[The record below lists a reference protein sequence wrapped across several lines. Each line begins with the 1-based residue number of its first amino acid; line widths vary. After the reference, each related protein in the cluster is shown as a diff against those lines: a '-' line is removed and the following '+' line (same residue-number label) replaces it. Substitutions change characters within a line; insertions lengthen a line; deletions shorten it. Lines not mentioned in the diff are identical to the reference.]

1 MLPPEFAPLLTIVAE
16 IIVLGVFL
24 IVTLGILGYFLN
36 ERFGALLLATLPLMA
51 LWICPAFYAAFAL
64 AGLSIQPPAD
74 LELGEVGRLEWSV
87 ATARNWGA
95 VGLVLAIIIVAGTG
109 ALVGSKF
116 GGSESGKR
124 RGAILIPGLW
134 LGFCFAGW
142 IGHQAGSWVGLL
154 TITLP
159 AVAIFWLALY
169 ALAHYILPLDK
180 DQPALEAFRCLLTFS
195 AGTNYPYCTVEDR
208 KGIEVVP
215 GNRFSQFFAGPGIFL
230 TGPDYAAAASDGLQF
245 RGVRGPGVAFT
256 RLFESAEL
264 VDLRPQQRAFTVEA
278 TTKDG
283 IPLKFTAF
291 GPFQL
296 DTGEQQPELGK
307 PFPFRSSSIFKALH
321 ARPIDINRDTVER
334 EVVEERKQ
342 RRWDELYEMIGTHIM
357 QDIVAEYNFDQLYE
371 PSDPNADPRRDIAE
385 KYRQRM
391 RQELP
396 KYGIKIPGGGLS
408 NLLPADEDAVSQQRI
423 KNWQARWRRRMLEEL
438 GAAEADAERLIGQTR
453 AEVQAEMI
461 QNISDAIAE
470 VATDDQDTIIN
481 MVALR
486 FIESLNRMVSQSAV
500 REGLTPE
507 VTQVVEEL
515 RIIGAE

>member
-36 ERFGALLLATLPLMA
+36 ERFGALFLATLPVMA
-51 LWICPAFYAAFAL
+51 LWVCPAFYAAFGL

-74 LELGEVGRLEWSV
+74 LELSEVGRLEWSV

-95 VGLVLAIIIVAGTG
+95 VGLVLAIIIVAGIG

-116 GGSESGKR
+116 GGSEPGKR

-169 ALAHYILPLDK
+169 ALAHHILPLDK
-180 DQPALEAFRCLLTFS
+180 GQPVSDALRCLLTFS
-195 AGTNYPYCTVEDR
+195 AGTNYPYYTVEDR
-208 KGIEVVP
+208 EGIEVVP
-215 GNRFSQFFAGPGIFL
+215 GNRFAQFFAGLGIFL
-230 TGPDYAAAASDGLQF
+230 TGPDYAVAASDGLQF
-245 RGVRGPGVAFT
+245 HGVRGPGVAFT
-256 RLFESAEL
+256 RLFESGEP

-296 DTGEQQPELGK
+296 DAGEQQPQLGK

-321 ARPIDINRDTVER
+321 ARPIDINRDTR
-334 EVVEERKQ
+334 EGEVIEEKREQ

-371 PSDPNADPRRDIAE
+371 PSNPEKDPRTKIAAE
-385 KYRQRM
+385 YLKRM
-391 RQELP
+391 QDELP
-396 KYGIKIPGGGLS
+396 KYGIRIPGGGVS
-408 NLLPADEDAVSQQRI
+408 NLLPAAEDAVSQQRI
-423 KNWQARWRRRMLEEL
+423 KNWQARWRRRMLVEL
-438 GAAEADAERLIGQTR
+438 GEAERDAEILIGQTR

-470 VATDDQDTIIN
+470 VATDDQETIIN

-500 REGLTPE
+500 REGLSPE
-507 VTQVVEEL
+507 VTQVVE
-515 RIIGAE
+515 RIIGGE